1 MLIQRIVSTIGIISR
16 RKTESGSRT
25 LISELEYHKEADK
38 LLEKLN
44 DYLDS
49 FPDKFSCDDYFDI
62 NYSMGVL
69 TAKISSSIGVYIIN
83 KQTPSRQIWL
93 SSPISGPKRFDF
105 INRKWIYPR
114 ENICID
120 SLLNQEFRKIF
131 NTDEI
136 DFTTVV

>member
-1 MLIQRIVSTIGIISR
+1 M
-16 RKTESGSRT
+16 
-25 LISELEYHKEADK
+25 
-38 LLEKLN
+38 EKLN

-93 SSPISGPKRFDF
+93 SSPISGPKR
-105 INRKWIYPR
+105 Y
-114 ENICID
+114 NI
-120 SLLNQEFRKIF
+120 FRIF
-131 NTDEI
+131 
-136 DFTTVV
+136 FTNVGNKLILIFWKK